1 MKKININ
8 ALIQVLGMAGV
19 IGSLIF
25 VGLEMQQSQR
35 IALAAQQQARMEVFV
50 EAMNTFSETG
60 VSYQAYLE
68 QGGRNSKTETLT
80 TNFTH
85 QLWWIHE
92 NDYLQYRL
100 GLMDQSIWDAKL
112 RAIGILY
119 NGFDEENCILS
130 KRVWGTRRVMLD
142 DNLVELVESLPNNCP
157 ESP

>member
-1 MKKININ
+1 MNKININ

-100 GLMDQSIWDAKL
+100 GLMDESIWEAKL
-112 RAIGILY
+112 RAIEISY
-119 NGFDEENCILS
+119 NSLNEESCILA
-130 KRVWGTRRVMLD
+130 KRIWETRRVMRD
-142 DNLVELVESLPNNCP
+142 DNLVELVESLPNDCP
-157 ESP
+157 

>member
-100 GLMDQSIWDAKL
+100 GLMDQSIWEAKL

-130 KRVWGTRRVMLD
+130 KRVWGIRRVMLD
-142 DNLVELVESLPNNCP
+142 VNLVELVESLPNDCP
-157 ESP
+157 

>member
-1 MKKININ
+1 MNRIDIN
-8 ALIQVLGMAGV
+8 ALIQLLGMVGV
-19 IGSLIF
+19 IGSLVF

-100 GLMDQSIWDAKL
+100 GLMDESIWEAKL
-112 RAIGILY
+112 RAIKISY
-119 NGFDEENCILS
+119 NSLNEESCILA
-130 KRVWGTRRVMLD
+130 KRIWETRRVMLD
-142 DNLVELVESLPNNCP
+142 DNLVELVESLPNDCP
-157 ESP
+157 

>member
-100 GLMDQSIWDAKL
+100 GLMDQSIWEAKL
-112 RAIGILY
+112 RAIEISY
-119 NGFDEENCILS
+119 NSLNEESCILN
-130 KRVWGTRRVMLD
+130 KRIWGTRRVMLD
-142 DNLVELVESLPNNCP
+142 VNLVELVESLPNDCP
-157 ESP
+157 

>member
-1 MKKININ
+1 MNKININ

-100 GLMDQSIWDAKL
+100 GLMDESIWEAKL
-112 RAIGILY
+112 RAIGISY
-119 NGFDEENCILS
+119 NSLNEESCILA
-130 KRVWGTRRVMLD
+130 KRIWETRRVMLD
-142 DNLVELVESLPNNCP
+142 DNLVELVESLPNDCP
-157 ESP
+157 